1 MGIKQIKYKKTTTKK
16 KTTQTKT
23 NNVGNE
29 HEKNNKLVFFVSK
42 YSVCNFSTFDT
53 TCINHQSSIET
64 NIYMHTSISFNKVKQ
79 DMLLV
84 PKTIHAQH

>member
-1 MGIKQIKYKKTTTKK
+1 MGNEHDASRLLLRNVYKNGKPKQQVGIKQIKYKKTTTKK

-29 HEKNNKLVFFVSK
+29 HEKSNKPVFFVSK

-53 TCINHQSSIET
+53 TCVNHQ
-64 NIYMHTSISFNKVKQ
+64 K
-79 DMLLV
+79 
-84 PKTIHAQH
+84 